1 MALHFG
7 GSEERVHAGDLD
19 DGLILVDRPDGFAD
33 CGGHGG
39 RDPLSTEVEGLG
51 AVGPDPLG
59 HRYVE
64 GLFASDRERGLFDVA
79 QDSDDGGPGAGG
91 VAGVGADAHEMT
103 DGVSMGKLEI
113 GKGLVD
119 EDGGWCSGD
128 VVVIE
133 EAAADERDAYHGF
146 DVAGGD
152 GVAECGSLLGGG
164 FALELHAVNVAVS
177 AERELGAEA
186 GGDDSGELADAVECV
201 GEDADAG
208 GVGVEAAS
216 RGLDLHG
223 EDVGGVEAGVDG
235 EEMLHAAKQQTGTDE
250 EDGGEGDFR
259 GDQSAAGHWRV
270 PAAMGAPSTL
280 PGVEVFARGLKGGNE
295 RPEDDSDDC
304 GGGQGEE
311 EGRRVDGQ
319 CNGLVASREG

>member
-1 MALHFG
+1 
-7 GSEERVHAGDLD
+7 
-19 DGLILVDRPDGFAD
+19 
-33 CGGHGG
+33 
-39 RDPLSTEVEGLG
+39 
-51 AVGPDPLG
+51 
-59 HRYVE
+59 
-64 GLFASDRERGLFDVA
+64 
-79 QDSDDGGPGAGG
+79 
-91 VAGVGADAHEMT
+91 MT

-133 EAAADERDAYHGF
+133 EAAADERDAHGF

-201 GEDADAG
+201 REEADAG
-208 GVGVEAAS
+208 GVGIETAS

-235 EEMLHAAKQQTGTDE
+235 EEMLHAAEKKAGADE
-250 EDGGEGDFR
+250 EDCGERDF
-259 GDQSAAGHWRV
+259 
-270 PAAMGAPSTL
+270 
-280 PGVEVFARGLKGGNE
+280 
-295 RPEDDSDDC
+295 
-304 GGGQGEE
+304 
-311 EGRRVDGQ
+311 
-319 CNGLVASREG
+319 